1 MKKHVKNSPSTCP
14 FCDMAA
20 TNLANLAVH
29 VLFNHKDEEGGLASI
44 NKKIAAMR
52 SGIAQGV
59 VEPKLEQGLEPKPKV
74 EPRVSVK
81 EVRAMPEF
89 CPDCF
94 KLEQAA
100 ELTKRDHQHS
110 LEKLEAERDTA
121 KQQLEAAVNA
131 HTSPTSD
138 LFEHWET
145 CPNCKPKLES
155 LVRERYIE
163 PAYARGQESPTMEG
177 MESKLAEIGF
187 LPPIKKIRIK

>member
-1 MKKHVKNSPSTCP
+1 
-14 FCDMAA
+14 MAA

-155 LVRERYIE
+155 LVGERYIK
-163 PAYARGQESPTMEG
+163 PAYRMGQDDPTMEG
-177 MESKLAEIGF
+177 MEAKLAEIGF